1 MKRNIKA
8 LYALTVALGV
18 STAIAGIATADSDI
32 EAKPYAPQAVTKPEP
47 IIVRTPVYVKEPVKP
62 KVEEAK
68 PEVVY
73 YSAPEVP
80 YAEPVR
86 AAPQPIY
93 LTSPV
98 PPAIPNSP
106 SKEKCGCTKCNSGCN
121 NVQPVVAPAPVVAP
135 TPCQACAESA
145 PMVVEEAVVAP
156 TPCQSGE
163 CNHVPPANKD
173 GSLFP
178 GGKCRNCAGGNTP
191 VAQTVTESAPIYA
204 PSPCQSGECNH
215 VPPADKDGSLFPG
228 GKCRNC
234 AGGITQAS
242 AEPAPCMECAQA
254 EPQVALMNYVPYTP
268 SVYQSMQHSCCQ
280 MAPIAL
286 DHVDFRIPEK
296 GADGT
301 YSNRIGAYRFRIF
314 GCRRMN
320 KDARLNS
327 GRILEKNINFQKA
340 FEKAVD
346 SCYKVLPAPK
356 DLCLQAV
363 PTELPEYV
371 LTAEI
376 TDYFMNI
383 CDEFDWDKSEKK
395 EQRSGNSEITV
406 TWRLMDLTKNT
417 VFWKG
422 ETSGYGE
429 VYDGEENGETKL
441 IERAFADASS
451 NLRAMTGFEDQLMQR
466 VPNETISAQRWAIIE
481 EERALNPIKCG
492 YRKEYECANS
502 CVITGPD
509 SDVSKCQPTCG
520 CATGNCYQP
529 EPEPVPVAVE
539 TPCGTIVNAEG
550 VEVPAPCET
559 GAVKVEPVK
568 VTAEPEPIPVKV
580 NIQTCYDEQ
589 GNFVENATCRRVDD
603 TWIDTGDVRAL
614 DTLCVNTTDPC
625 KQLSPE
631 NVYRLRS
638 SVVQIES
645 PNGRK
650 GAGLLI
656 SDRFILTSGDLVDR
670 SSNAYKV
677 KTIRNAE
684 YSARAVRINPNKNTA
699 LLMLDNSV
707 EYTPLALNLSLPE
720 VNRKGFLTLG
730 LLDVNDFKDGEDYL
744 ENSAKI
750 AGYRYTEDK
759 GAEILV
765 DTFIQNVTVGGTL
778 FYKDCTVSGMA
789 HSGIK
794 TDDGMDIYVPT
805 ETALRSLG
813 ISICGH
819 EYVEESPWQ
828 QTIYKPVTQQITV
841 IPQAPEAMP
850 VKDRK

>member
-1 MKRNIKA
+1 MKQKTKA

-18 STAIAGIATADSDI
+18 STVIAGIASADSDI
-32 EAKPYAPQAVTKPEP
+32 EVKPYAPQAVAVPQPLVKAP
-47 IIVRTPVYVKEPVKP
+47 TPVYIKEPAKPVAVAP

-86 AAPQPIY
+86 VAAQPIY

-98 PPAIPNSP
+98 PPAIPDN
-106 SKEKCGCTKCNSGCN
+106 SKEKCGCKKCNKGCD
-121 NVQPVVAPAPVVAP
+121 NVQPVVAPAPMPCQTCPQPAPVVVAEPESMPCQTCPQPEPMIVAEPAP
-135 TPCQACAESA
+135 TPCQ
-145 PMVVEEAVVAP
+145 
-156 TPCQSGE
+156 TGE
-163 CNHVPPANKD
+163 CNRVPPAEKD

-178 GGKCRNCAGGNTP
+178 GGKCSNCAGGK
-191 VAQTVTESAPIYA
+191 APA
-204 PSPCQSGECNH
+204 AESPCNSATGECNH

-228 GKCRNC
+228 GECRNC
-234 AGGITQAS
+234 AGGVKPAAQP
-242 AEPAPCMECAQA
+242 EPAPCTECPQA
-254 EPQVALMNYVPYTP
+254 EPQIALVNYVPATP
-268 SVYQSMQHSCCQ
+268 IYQSMQHNCCQ
-280 MAPIAL
+280 MASVAL
-286 DHVDFRIPEK
+286 DHVDFRIPDK
-296 GADGT
+296 GSDGL

-340 FEKAVD
+340 FEGAVD

-429 VYDGEENGETKL
+429 VYDGEADGETKL

-466 VPNETISAQRWAIIE
+466 VPDQTISAQRWAIIE

-492 YRKEYECANS
+492 YRREYECANS

-509 SDVSKCQPTCG
+509 SDVSKCLPTCG
-520 CATGNCYQP
+520 CATGNCVQ
-529 EPEPVPVAVE
+529 PEPVPVEA
-539 TPCGTIVNAEG
+539 PCGTVVNVEG

-559 GAVKVEPVK
+559 PVKVEPQPV
-568 VTAEPEPIPVKV
+568 PVKV
-580 NIQTCYDEQ
+580 SVQSCYDEQ
-589 GNFVENATCRRVDD
+589 GSFVESATCRRVDD
-603 TWIDTGDVRAL
+603 TWIDTGDVQAL
-614 DTLCVNTTDPC
+614 DTLCVTTTDPC
-625 KQLSPE
+625 SQLSPE

-656 SDRFILTSGDLVDR
+656 SDRFVLTSGDLVDR
-670 SSNAYKV
+670 SSNEYKV

-684 YSARAVRINPNKNTA
+684 FGARAVRINPDKNTA
-699 LLMLDNSV
+699 LLMLDSSV
-707 EYTPLALNLSLPE
+707 EYTPLALNLNLPE
-720 VNRKGFLTLG
+720 VNRNGFLTLG
-730 LLDVNDFKDGEDYL
+730 LLDVKDFKDGEDYL

-750 AGYRYTEDK
+750 AGYRYTESK

-765 DTFIQNVTVGGTL
+765 NTFIQNVTVGGAL

-794 TDDGMDIYVPT
+794 TDDGMDVYVPT

-819 EYVEESPWQ
+819 EYVKESPWQ

-841 IPQAPEAMP
+841 IPQAPEVMAP
-850 VKDRK
+850 QERK